1 MSTAQTV
8 TLLVLVVLMFWAVGA
23 YNRIVEMR
31 NAIAS
36 AYAQVDAQLRRRHEL
51 LPQWVDALRPLF
63 DGEQGTFDAV
73 LAASDQAHAVA
84 TVARGRPGAARVV
97 ASLALAEQV
106 LAGRLGRVHTLLE
119 RRPLDDTDPALASVI
134 AELSTIEQ
142 QLAFARQLFN
152 TAALSYNR
160 AVHQFPTN
168 MLAPLFRFRPAGQ
181 L

>member
-1 MSTAQTV
+1 MNTSQAV
-8 TLLVLVVLMFWAVGA
+8 TLLVLGVLMFWMVGA

-31 NAIAS
+31 NTIAN

-51 LPQWVDALRPLF
+51 LPQLVDALRPQF
-63 DGEQGTFDAV
+63 DAEQGTFDAV
-73 LAASDQAHAVA
+73 LAASDQAHAA
-84 TVARGRPGAARVV
+84 ASVARSRPGAARAV

-106 LAGRLGRVHTLLE
+106 LSHQLGLVHALLE
-119 RRPLDDTDPALASVI
+119 RRSADETDPLSAVVAELASVD
-134 AELSTIEQ
+134 Q

-160 AVHQFPTN
+160 AVHQFPTS
-168 MLAPLFRFRPAGQ
+168 MLAPLFRFTPAGQ